1 MEVLPP
7 GRSHRRSWSWRRSSL
22 RRSPSSQR
30 TSSLSSQSRLRN
42 SSIERYP
49 SMRRNHKDGLGIQ
62 RRRSIP
68 KKVKSP
74 RKSRNF
80 HHKKHWKVFSDG
92 DWADGLPSHKQ
103 WSPLAGLSVE
113 ANIVKEAQK
122 LIHFMRFMQ
131 TRFMCWPDCEAKISE
146 HFLLSSSHC
155 HSLPLPAPASLPPSS
170 HVGLPSKLT
179 RPKSQLPL
187 KLSLSMSL
195 PRRGSAPSIM
205 SGADTGN
212 VLGGHWGLGSGV
224 SGSPRYL
231 LPHYWASLRPLAC
244 RILGIRVHCLP
255 YPRPY
260 LSDQLTASSQF
271 VPSWTDDVASCAMCM
286 RGTLNPLTSFAFTQ
300 KFGLPRPRRVA
311 AQLGKG
317 VGRVESLF
325 AQQYKMLTHRGEVAH
340 LLVNLCSS
348 FYLRKISFGKPWKS
362 FLMDDCEFHICSSDI
377 FYLYL

>member
-30 TSSLSSQSRLRN
+30 TSSLSSLSRLRN

-49 SMRRNHKDGLGIQ
+49 SMRRNHKDGPGIQ

-68 KKVKSP
+68 KKVKSQ
-74 RKSRNF
+74 NF

-92 DWADGLPSHKQ
+92 DWADGLPCHKQ

-155 HSLPLPAPASLPPSS
+155 HSLPLPTPASLPPPS
-170 HVGLPSKLT
+170 HVGLPSELT
-179 RPKSQLPL
+179 QIAAAAETEFVNVPSSAGERPEYYV
-187 KLSLSMSL
+187 
-195 PRRGSAPSIM
+195 G
-205 SGADTGN
+205 
-212 VLGGHWGLGSGV
+212 GGHRQCTRWTLRIRIRGKRF
-224 SGSPRYL
+224 PRYL

-317 VGRVESLF
+317 VRRVESLF

-348 FYLRKISFGKPWKS
+348 FYLRKISFGKPWKLY
-362 FLMDDCEFHICSSDI
+362 LMDDCEFHICSSDI